1 LPRAAGD
8 TTTSQAIYR
17 FFSNPQ
23 VQPFQIL
30 GSHRAGVLSRI
41 QACSTVLAIQ
51 DTTDLNFTSHPKTT
65 GLGYINQTQQQG
77 IKVHSS
83 LAVSGAGQPLGLL
96 HQQCW
101 IRPERSGKKR
111 ERKTTP
117 IQDKE
122 SYRWLSSLQAAEVG
136 LPQSVQLV
144 HVGDREADIFELFA
158 LPRQAN
164 SELLIRAEHN
174 RKVQHE
180 LGHLIAAINQAPI
193 LGSVTLELA
202 RIRSGPP
209 ELPPCN
215 CEPCRSA

>member
-23 VQPFQIL
+23 VQPSQIL

-96 HQQCW
+96 G
-101 IRPERSGKKR
+101 RV
-111 ERKTTP
+111 
-117 IQDKE
+117 
-122 SYRWLSSLQAAEVG
+122 LNVL
-136 LPQSVQLV
+136 
-144 HVGDREADIFELFA
+144 
-158 LPRQAN
+158 
-164 SELLIRAEHN
+164 LLI
-174 RKVQHE
+174 
-180 LGHLIAAINQAPI
+180 
-193 LGSVTLELA
+193 
-202 RIRSGPP
+202 
-209 ELPPCN
+209 
-215 CEPCRSA
+215 